1 MWQFLGVFLEKR
13 KIPSSLCPFLY
24 SAAWNVN
31 VMTGA
36 LVATLDPKNGGPI
49 LRKVE
54 QSWKKSE
61 SLRFITGEIMYK
73 P

>member
-36 LVATLDPKNGGPI
+36 LVATLDPKN
-49 LRKVE
+49 RKVE
-54 QSWKKSE
+54 QTWKKSE